1 MGLPLKHVHFNPV
14 VEAAYPIP
22 FLTRYLMKKEPIND
36 EENVAKRNTSFQ
48 EERIRMKLFL
58 HLNHLKRKAR
68 RATREKEKKQVE
80 CPLNIPLKPTSIAKG

>member
-22 FLTRYLMKKEPIND
+22 LLTCYLMKKEPIND

-48 EERIRMKLFL
+48 QKRIRMKLIL
-58 HLNHLKRKAR
+58 HLNHLRRKAR
-68 RATREKEKKQVE
+68 RAAKEKKS
-80 CPLNIPLKPTSIAKG
+80 K